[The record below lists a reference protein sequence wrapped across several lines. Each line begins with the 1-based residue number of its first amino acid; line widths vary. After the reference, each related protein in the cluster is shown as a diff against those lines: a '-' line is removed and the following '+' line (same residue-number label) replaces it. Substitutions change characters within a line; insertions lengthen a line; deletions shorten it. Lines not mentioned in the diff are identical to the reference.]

1 MIHKTFVPSKLH
13 QKESFMLVRDQ
24 HIFLMP
30 IGDVHYG
37 AKAFPEGK
45 LKSHI
50 QWGMDRGAYFVGM
63 GEYLDL
69 FSATQRTVLGGLRD
83 SVREQLDEMVKEKM
97 DDLAYILEPTRGRWI
112 GLLEGDHRWDF
123 MDGTSADQYL
133 CKRLRCDF
141 LGTSGLIRMAAG
153 APKGHPEADCL
164 LYVHHGIGA
173 SRSDGGNLARVGDL
187 LKFIDADIY
196 LMGHS
201 HDKMAKSIDR
211 QSVTPDGVH
220 YHQTKVIGRTGSWL
234 RGYSSS
240 EPLDLDAPVIESRG
254 SYVEQAAYAPTALG
268 GLCFGIGFE
277 QIHGSKF
284 YRPTI
289 HHSN

>member
-1 MIHKTFVPSKLH
+1 
-13 QKESFMLVRDQ
+13 MLVRDQ
-24 HIFLMP
+24 YILLMP
-30 IGDVHYG
+30 IGDVHYCT
-37 AKAFPEGK
+37 KAFPEDK

-50 QWGMDRGAYFVGM
+50 QWGLDRGAYFVGM

-69 FSATQRTVLGGLRD
+69 FSATQRLVLGGLRD
-83 SVREQLDEMVKEKM
+83 SVRAQLDEMVKDKM
-97 DDLAYILEPTRGRWI
+97 DNLAYILEPTKGRWL

-123 MDGTSADQYL
+123 MDGNSADQYL
-133 CKRLRCDF
+133 CKRLKCDF
-141 LGTSGLIRMAAG
+141 LGTSGLIRIKNMHS
-153 APKGHPEADCL
+153 PKNHPEADCL

-173 SRSDGGNLARVGDL
+173 SRTEGGNLNRVGDL
-187 LKFIDADIY
+187 LKFLDADIY

-211 QSVTPDGVH
+211 QSISPDGVH

-234 RGYSSS
+234 RSYISTL
-240 EPLDLDAPVIESRG
+240 PLDLDDPVIDSRG
-254 SYVEQAAYAPTALG
+254 SYVEQAAYEPSALG

-277 QIHGSKF
+277 QIQGSKF